1 MKLLQNGTLIG
12 KIVSIEREPGAP
24 AAPQDRLTMPPTH
37 RDVYDLI
44 LQSSAPFQFSKDAQY
59 AIAQE
64 GKADQSIA
72 IFAWSGNA
80 IKYRHN

>member
-1 MKLLQNGTLIG
+1 MNLLQNGTFIG
-12 KIVSIEREPGAP
+12 KITSLERSAS
-24 AAPQDRLTMPPTH
+24 ATATSSDHLQQPPTH
-37 RDVYDLI
+37 RDIFELV
-44 LQSSAPFQFSKDAQY
+44 LQPPAHFQFSKDAQY

-72 IFAWSGNA
+72 IIAWSGNA